1 MKYKKRGNNMK
12 WEIRYY
18 INETAYKLGLVSLKE
33 TVTGPRSVA
42 LIWAENTMRGK
53 FYKYYEIIPL

>member
-1 MKYKKRGNNMK
+1 MK

-18 INETAYKLGLVSLKE
+18 ISETAYKLGLVSLKE
-33 TVTGPRSVA
+33 TVTGTRNVA

-53 FYKYYEIIPL
+53 FYKFYEIIPL